1 LIRKSFENT
10 GITTSDPNRFN
21 SLLRSVLE
29 NEELPTQLLVDSD
42 LTDDLIGFEASEGS
56 DSDSG
61 LDDEDGP
68 DDDEDGPD
76 DDEDG
81 PDDDEDRADDD
92 EDGVGSVDEG
102 SVGYDEDDNTRWML
116 TGSDYEDEAGDNGTN
131 DETDDDSGTDSG
143 KF

>member
-29 NEELPTQLLVDSD
+29 NEELPSQLLVDSD

-61 LDDEDGP
+61 LDDEEEES
-68 DDDEDGPD
+68 DDEDGAE
-76 DDEDG
+76 DDE
-81 PDDDEDRADDD
+81 DEDRADDD
-92 EDGVGSVDEG
+92 EDGPDEDSVGVG

-116 TGSDYEDEAGDNGTN
+116 TGSDYEDEGGDNGTN